1 MHAEDRSCNDVV
13 YILDWSIER
22 WICMYGKEGY
32 SGKEVRGGK
41 CREEVTSAI
50 CREE

>member
-1 MHAEDRSCNDVV
+1 MQRIEVVMMYIFWIEVLSDVYV
-13 YILDWSIER
+13 CIYSL
-22 WICMYGKEGY
+22 MAGY
-32 SGKEVRGGK
+32 SGKEVKGGK